1 MEGTF
6 IEFSQHQTH
15 FTGAPIQQSPLGTRQ
30 TTGLGMKFEPRL
42 FANCFPLPCRSL
54 RTDFN
59 AFIGFL
65 HNYLHRT
72 MFHSRLNGYITI
84 IIIRLTWRRPARS
97 ERMRHTFPVFQ
108 GNIRSIYIW
117 SNYIGMC
124 GCLRRDA
131 PNGFC
136 RKNSTTIKYS
146 AISLVALKTLPPEII
161 NWTSSVTF
169 RKLQFLNNIEIGGWV
184 KKAVVPHIYRLIG
197 NVIWLSAVSSMPI
210 HNILFPGSVPP
221 SAHSTQFPWTTTRR
235 HRVQSRAHIIISVAA
250 VQKACLQPVIHSG
263 WSLLLCQCVK
273 VNPPARDAEWKC
285 VHPRKICHWPGK
297 YEALS
302 HIVLSLLFVV

>member
-59 AFIGFL
+59 AFLGFL

-146 AISLVALKTLPPEII
+146 AISIVALKTLPPEII
-161 NWTSSVTF
+161 SWTSSVTF

-184 KKAVVPHIYRLIG
+184 GKRLSLTFIG
-197 NVIWLSAVSSMPI
+197 SLAMSSDFQPSRPCPSTI
-210 HNILFPGSVPP
+210 FYSLGLFPRRP
-221 SAHSTQFPWTTTRR
+221 TRPNSLER
-235 HRVQSRAHIIISVAA
+235 QHDDIES
-250 VQKACLQPVIHSG
+250 KAEHT
-263 WSLLLCQCVK
+263 
-273 VNPPARDAEWKC
+273 
-285 VHPRKICHWPGK
+285 
-297 YEALS
+297 
-302 HIVLSLLFVV
+302 